1 MILNLLY
8 RLALVATGILL
19 LVLVRTSDVS
29 TVVAL
34 ALLTLAAYDI
44 FRGLR
49 GDRSTPEQR
58 ELAAVEREAQSL
70 SRTDPVAADRL
81 LDTYFER
88 AGERAERERAERER
102 AELRVQASLN
112 LQAAKRLAKMLREE
126 MDGHR
131 IMRERFLSRVSPEER
146 DVAEATIDKREQ
158 QTQLELNQL
167 EGTILRLKG

>member
-88 AGERAERERAERER
+88 AGERAERERAE
-102 AELRVQASLN
+102 LRVQASLN

>member
-34 ALLTLAAYDI
+34 ALLILAAYDI

-88 AGERAERERAERER
+88 AGERAERER

-167 EGTILRLKG
+167 ERTILRLKG